1 MEGFVASS
9 GVCGVGKAAGVVV
22 CGRRE
27 AVKWRRS
34 RGCVRMTSSSSNGPS
49 QEAVEEAGG
58 VKEDGS
64 NDKAEEA
71 VGLLGKLKQAL
82 LQMGRWMGFV
92 GTEEN
97 KSIVEKLRT
106 YGVAAVIAYGMF
118 DSISYSLSFLI
129 AMKSYTGST
138 GEALSWNTL
147 PAILAIMYG
156 INNFSRPFRIAGAAL
171 VAPTV
176 DKVIVKPFSKFMSKL
191 KQSLFGGGHA
201 SDESEQNGTVSED
214 SK

>member
-1 MEGFVASS
+1 
-9 GVCGVGKAAGVVV
+9 
-22 CGRRE
+22 
-27 AVKWRRS
+27 
-34 RGCVRMTSSSSNGPS
+34 
-49 QEAVEEAGG
+49 
-58 VKEDGS
+58 
-64 NDKAEEA
+64 
-71 VGLLGKLKQAL
+71 LLG
-82 LQMGRWMGFV
+82 
-92 GTEEN
+92 
-97 KSIVEKLRT
+97 
-106 YGVAAVIAYGMF
+106 
-118 DSISYSLSFLI
+118 
-129 AMKSYTGST
+129 YTGST

>member
-129 AMKSYTGST
+129 AMKS
-138 GEALSWNTL
+138 
-147 PAILAIMYG
+147 IHRQQR
-156 INNFSRPFRIAGAAL
+156 F
-171 VAPTV
+171 
-176 DKVIVKPFSKFMSKL
+176 
-191 KQSLFGGGHA
+191 
-201 SDESEQNGTVSED
+201 
-214 SK
+214 